1 MILLKVIINNLKN
14 STKFEEID
22 GIKDY
27 IYNLIPTIEIMFDF
41 DQQNSAHQYDL
52 WKHTV
57 YTILGLPRGL
67 NDDMLYLAALLH
79 DIGKPDCQCNGKTP
93 EDKNKHYHGHQKKSM
108 EIVRDEVVPFLK
120 EKHIILS
127 DEDVKRL
134 LFYIE
139 HHDDMLYNS
148 IDCINKYSSMESFL
162 AFKNLVLLELADAKA
177 HVMIPV
183 VQKRVEVCE
192 KLLKMVSGEDNIRK
206 IISEG
211 K

>member
-1 MILLKVIINNLKN
+1 
-14 STKFEEID
+14 
-22 GIKDY
+22 
-27 IYNLIPTIEIMFDF
+27 
-41 DQQNSAHQYDL
+41 
-52 WKHTV
+52 
-57 YTILGLPRGL
+57 
-67 NDDMLYLAALLH
+67 
-79 DIGKPDCQCNGKTP
+79 
-93 EDKNKHYHGHQKKSM
+93 
-108 EIVRDEVVPFLK
+108 
-120 EKHIILS
+120 
-127 DEDVKRL
+127 
-134 LFYIE
+134 
-139 HHDDMLYNS
+139 MLYNS